1 MSRKTSTR
9 AQSAIRDA
17 IAFLQIQ
24 DSSRTRS
31 GSVNDVLRTAQKNA
45 EALHIL
51 GIICLQTGRA
61 ERAVELITKSIEG
74 SARDALAHG
83 NLGSALAMLDRRDEA
98 LVSFDKAI
106 ALKSDF
112 ADAHN
117 NRGETLNEL
126 KRYEEALA
134 SCDAAIALRAGFA
147 AAFNNR
153 GIALPEPRSPRR
165 RAGELQTRDCAQSR
179 FSGALDN
186 LGILLLEEGRLDE
199 AHDVHVR
206 AVEREPRR
214 VASYR
219 LLATGRI
226 AQDSPHLRRMEQLAS
241 RMDLLSEAEQ
251 IELHFALAS
260 VYGDCGEYARSFR
273 HLLDGNRLKRSRIVY
288 DEAATFAS
296 FDRIRAVFT
305 TELLQRGG
313 GHNSRLPV
321 FVVGMPRSGTTLVE
335 GILASHPE
343 VSGAG
348 EVMDMRRVVDTLNA
362 ADPVVRFPEAVTDM
376 PPTRLEE
383 LGATYLDGLRASV
396 SPAARIVDKLPDN
409 FLRIGLIRLLLPEA
423 RIIHVRRDPVDTC
436 LSCFSKLFAGHM
448 PYVYDLAELGRF
460 YRAYERLM
468 AHWRQIV
475 PPHILLEVNYEDVVN
490 DLEGQVRRMLD
501 HCELAW
507 DARCL
512 TFHQSQRSVR
522 TASAAQ
528 VRRPLYKGA
537 VGRGH
542 AFGDLAR
549 PLRDALA
556 SSTGV
561 SAPDMDRV
569 V

>member
-1 MSRKTSTR
+1 MTR
-9 AQSAIRDA
+9 AQSAIHDA
-17 IAFLQIQ
+17 IAFLQRGQ
-24 DSSRTRS
+24 FTDAERLC
-31 GSVNDVLRTAQKNA
+31 NDVLRTAQKNA

-153 GIALPEPRSPRR
+153 GIALQNLGRREDALASFR
-165 RAGELQTRDCAQSR
+165 RAIALNPAS
-179 FSGALDN
+179 SGALDN

-199 AHDVHVR
+199 AHDAHVR
-206 AVEREPRR
+206 AIEREPRR

-219 LLATGRI
+219 LLAGTGRI

-251 IELHFALAS
+251 IELHFARAS

-296 FDRIRAVFT
+296 FDHIRAVFT

-335 GILASHPE
+335 QILASHPE

-348 EVMDMRRVVDTLNA
+348 EVMDMRRVVDTLSA
-362 ADPVVRFPEAVTDM
+362 ADPSVRFPEAVTDL
-376 PPTRLEE
+376 PATRLEE
-383 LGATYLDGLRASV
+383 LGAIYLDGLRSSAP
-396 SPAARIVDKLPDN
+396 PAARIVDKLPDN

-528 VRRPLYKGA
+528 VRQPLYKGA
-537 VGRGH
+537 VGRWR

-549 PLRDALA
+549 PLIDALTQQA
-556 SSTGV
+556 DV
-561 SAPDMDRV
+561 SASDKDRV
-569 V
+569 A